1 MSGWENLVDKD
12 TAQLLDEN
20 DEPEEEY
27 ANEFRFEGISHG
39 LRVALST
46 CIPKGATPF
55 SQLSFPDSHLS
66 RLEIFKNL
74 DSHFPDLF
82 FVKINGY
89 YGESGKWHIP
99 LVWPWP

>member
-46 CIPKGATPF
+46 CIPKGAT
-55 SQLSFPDSHLS
+55 SFS
-66 RLEIFKNL
+66 RLQVSRLI
-74 DSHFPDLF
+74 FPDLKF
-82 FVKINGY
+82 
-89 YGESGKWHIP
+89 SRT
-99 LVWPWP
+99 

>member
-27 ANEFRFEGISHG
+27 ANEFRFEGISHA

-46 CIPKGATPF
+46 CIPKGATSF
-55 SQLSFPDSHLS
+55 SNCKYPDLFSRLSFPDSPLS
-66 RLEIFKNL
+66 RLEIFQAL
-74 DSHFPDLF
+74 D
-82 FVKINGY
+82 
-89 YGESGKWHIP
+89 
-99 LVWPWP
+99 